1 MRTLRGLENAR
12 SPTFEGRHKPPRH
25 LYVVI
30 DNRRGLNPLL
40 TLLWALLAVCSD
52 ATWPGH
58 RLYMKC
64 TRPSP
69 EDSTRCRLKRL
80 LTTVSTA
87 NSPNRRSR
95 GLRTSSRFRGSSAQG
110 VFVSRVHFPRRLS
123 PYPLPLLRAI
133 MPGSQNTIT
142 LPKGPIPPSYW
153 TDDRGH
159 ILITVGIVFMVIEIV
174 AFGLRM
180 FACRLRRAKFSWDD
194 VLVISALLSNLAMV
208 AMMIGECVYT
218 AGSLQAR
225 ADPPDTPSI
234 SIPRRNRPAYACGFH
249 ARQRYEVPRPDWVN
263 HRARSIRRGQHHV
276 ESDHPT
282 PVPPHL
288 HHTRSDA
295 LDYVSSSRRY
305 HTTCHCCHFLAHLP
319 MLANRGDVGH
329 ACAREVSRHCCV
341 VQVVLPSERHH
352 GSGHAGVA
360 NAEDLDA
367 ESLMED
373 EVRYN
378 AHATPGNDVS
388 FTSSSCHRVDLTP
401 RSGIVASTI
410 RAVEFFHD
418 SDKMFGDP
426 AWYMLDLMTY
436 TIAEPG
442 TLFLA
447 ACFSTYKPLGR
458 FFTGQK
464 MRSLLSRFRVVSPR
478 YATRLESPDFRPDD
492 SKERKQGA
500 GKPVRG
506 FDSFILSEIER
517 EESTHG
523 SARSE
528 RVV

>member
-1 MRTLRGLENAR
+1 
-12 SPTFEGRHKPPRH
+12 
-25 LYVVI
+25 
-30 DNRRGLNPLL
+30 
-40 TLLWALLAVCSD
+40 
-52 ATWPGH
+52 
-58 RLYMKC
+58 
-64 TRPSP
+64 
-69 EDSTRCRLKRL
+69 
-80 LTTVSTA
+80 
-87 NSPNRRSR
+87 
-95 GLRTSSRFRGSSAQG
+95 
-110 VFVSRVHFPRRLS
+110 
-123 PYPLPLLRAI
+123 

-208 AMMIGECVYT
+208 AMMIASVYL
-218 AGSLQAR
+218 AG
-225 ADPPDTPSI
+225 I
-234 SIPRRNRPAYACGFH
+234 
-249 ARQRYEVPRPDWVN
+249 
-263 HRARSIRRGQHHV
+263 GQHTLAAFMHAKDMKFLGQIGLIIV
-276 ESDHPT
+276 PVLYAAANTTSKAIILRLFLRIFTT
-282 PVPPHL
+282 PGLTRWTTYLVLAVITL
-288 HHTRSDA
+288 HATVATFLLIFQCSPIAATWDTLVRGKCLDTAA
-295 LDYVSSSRRY
+295 LFKWSCLPNVITDLVM
-305 HTTCHCCHFLAHLP
+305 LVLP
-319 MLANRGDVGH
+319 MPKIWTLKASWRMKFGITLMLLLA
-329 ACAREVSRHCCV
+329 
-341 VQVVLPSERHH
+341 
-352 GSGHAGVA
+352 
-360 NAEDLDA
+360 
-367 ESLMED
+367 
-373 EVRYN
+373 
-378 AHATPGNDVS
+378 TI
-388 FTSSSCHRVDLTP
+388 
-401 RSGIVASTI
+401 GIVASTI